1 MSAASRDVLLRCAE
15 AWEIAAQALLLAM
28 GWVPTLLR
36 GGPWR
41 DTTTDRTAPEHQALD
56 EARRACEREPELR
69 HFARSLDALDD
80 SILLASGWRPTATKA
95 GIAWVETPTGAPHTS
110 AEGAAL
116 IRRQLKEGTC

>member
-1 MSAASRDVLLRCAE
+1 MSASRDVLLRCAE
-15 AWEIAAQALLLAM
+15 AWELASQGLLLAA
-28 GWVPTLLR
+28 GWMPTAHI

-41 DTTTDRTAPEHQALD
+41 DTTTDRLLAEHQALD
-56 EARRACEREPELR
+56 EARRAFEREPELR